1 MTRLM
6 LLAAGAAAL
15 TLSACDRAEVH
26 IDKDDGD
33 GALRTISKLECPQT
47 QGELT
52 LQKAEADGT
61 ACAYTTEGAEVMLRL
76 IALDGAAPGE
86 ALTPIEDELKALIPP
101 PDRDAKDDS
110 EKATE
115 GSGDRAEIKLP
126 GLHVRAGD
134 HGANV
139 TVGSI
144 EVDADDGG
152 ATVNIGGSTRVNAGD
167 NGAEIR
173 TIGKGEGF
181 RSTYILAADDSDND
195 SGYDA
200 VGYEARGPADGPL
213 VVAVVKA
220 RTRDH
225 SRRDLF
231 NDMKDLVEL
240 NVGD

>member
-26 IDKDDGD
+26 LDKDDENA
-33 GALRTISKLECPQT
+33 ALRTISKLECPQT

-52 LQKAEADGT
+52 LQNAEADGT
-61 ACAYTTEGAEVMLRL
+61 ACAYTAEGAEVMLRL
-76 IALDGAAPGE
+76 ITLDGAAPAD
-86 ALTPIEDELKALIPP
+86 ALSPIEDELKALIPP
-101 PDRDAKDDS
+101 PERDAKDDG
-110 EKATE
+110 EKTE
-115 GSGDRAEIKLP
+115 SSGDRAEIKLP
-126 GLHVRAGD
+126 GLHVRAD
-134 HGANV
+134 DNGANV

-144 EVDADDGG
+144 KVDADDGG
-152 ATVNIGGSTRVNAGD
+152 ATVNIGGLTRVDAGD
-167 NGAEIR
+167 HGAEIR
-173 TIGKGEGF
+173 TVGKGEGF
-181 RSTYILAADDSDND
+181 RSTYILANDDSD

-220 RTRDH
+220 RARDH

-231 NDMKDLVEL
+231 NDMKDLVTL
-240 NVGD
+240 NVGGD